1 MCSVDGA
8 RVKAMASNLHP
19 QPRPWGFRVLSSFKI
34 SEQLHNCTISTSTTV
49 TKTGGGECRQRP
61 QICIPNPDP
70 GGSLSS
76 KFLNNSTTA
85 RSLPLPPPR
94 RLQDRRR
101 QGVQR
106 WRRAR
111 VGNGLKL
118 RPSTEERY
126 AQHAT
131 TQQLAIVSP
140 VSRRSA
146 GTENNFRYCPDRK
159 LNLF

>member
-1 MCSVDGA
+1 MFNINNLLLKHHHNSKIFTTAVSKTGDDRLCSAGGA
-8 RVKAMASNLHP
+8 GVWATASNL
-19 QPRPWGFRVLSSFKI
+19 
-34 SEQLHNCTISTSTTV
+34 N
-49 TKTGGGECRQRP
+49 
-61 QICIPNPDP
+61 PNPDP
-70 GGSLSS
+70 GGGSGRYLPL

-85 RSLPLPPPR
+85 RSLPLPPPSPR
-94 RLQDRRR
+94 PAAAGCAALAA
-101 QGVQR
+101 
-106 WRRAR
+106 RAR

-118 RPSTEERY
+118 RPSVDTEERY